1 MKAIWKIMTAVGVY
15 FTCINTASNT
25 PQAYA
30 TRSNIGGRIVA
41 MGLISLAVNHQNVP
55 HWELT

>member
-30 TRSNIGGRIVA
+30 TRGDSAGRVVA
-41 MGLISLAVNHQNVP
+41 VGLSSLVVYH
-55 HWELT
+55 